1 MKRLVVIDGKSV
13 FYRGYYAMPNLSTAD
28 GTPTGGV
35 YGFAAMSMELLKKL
49 KPDYVA
55 VAWDKPKTNIRKR
68 LELYPEYKAGRKPAP
83 PDFYEQIPMLHE
95 LLQALGWPL
104 YELDDYEA
112 DDIMA
117 TLARLAS
124 EQDIETCLV
133 TSDLDAL
140 QVVGPKT
147 HVYALKKGFS
157 QIDKFDVEGFESKY
171 GIRVDQFLDFK
182 SLKGDSSDNIPGV
195 PGVGEKTALD
205 LLQRYG
211 SLDNIYENLWEV
223 KDSLRRKLEDGKASA
238 YLSKSVAELWVDA
251 PVPLDLADMAIDD
264 FDPVRLKTVLTKLE
278 FRSLLRNLP
287 SFMRTDQPVENETS
301 SLEPA
306 RAVELDAKMLQQA
319 ERIAVWLHEDK
330 WYVSARSSDYSEA
343 TINQLAEVSDNTEWV
358 VHGGDRVCLDILRH
372 KKKTPKMIHDTR
384 HAAFLIDP
392 LRKSRAL
399 SDMMGVDES
408 NPAQAVAAI
417 WQLYE
422 EQAKEFLSLPKL
434 AKLAREVDFAL
445 IPVLARME
453 HRGILLNTDFLAE
466 MDKQLTE
473 DISSTAAAVYQI
485 VGHEFNIASPQQL
498 SEVLFGELNL
508 PTVGIKKGKTGYST
522 GQKELDK
529 LRGLNPIVELI
540 EKYRELSKL
549 QNTYVQ
555 ALPKLVDEQSRIH
568 TTFNQDVAAT
578 GRLSSTDPNLQNIP
592 VRSEIGRRIR
602 EAFVPAPGNVFVGA
616 DYSQFELRLAA
627 VLAGDQALIDDFN
640 AGVDIHA
647 KTAADVYA
655 VPIEQV
661 TKDQRRD
668 AKVINFG
675 VLYGMSPHG
684 LAAATGMSFGDA
696 KAFIDEYFRLRAPI
710 RKYIDNIIVK
720 AKSDGYV
727 ETLFGRRRP
736 TPDIRS
742 SNFVVRQAAE
752 RAAANMP
759 IQGTEADLMKMAM
772 LRVEQE
778 IDGFGVQVL
787 QIHDSVL
794 VECAEGNEDKV
805 KEILRDC
812 MENIYPELG
821 IKLQVDTS
829 SGKNWGEA

>member
-1 MKRLVVIDGKSV
+1 M
-13 FYRGYYAMPNLSTAD
+13 FYRGYYAMPNLSTGD

-35 YGFAAMSMELLKKL
+35 YGFAAMSMEVLKKL

-83 PDFYEQIPMLHE
+83 PDFYEQIPILHE

-124 EQDIETCLV
+124 EQGIETCLI

-140 QVVGPKT
+140 QVVGPLT

-157 QIDKFDVEGFESKY
+157 QIDMFDVAGFESKY
-171 GIRVDQFLDFK
+171 GIRVDQFLDLK

-211 SLDNIYENLWEV
+211 TLDNIYENLWEV

-238 YLSKSVAELWVDA
+238 YLSRSVAELWTDA
-251 PVPLDLADMAIDD
+251 PVPLDLADMAIND
-264 FDPVRLKTVLTKLE
+264 FDPVRLKTILTKLE

-287 SFMRTDQPVENETS
+287 KFMQTDQSVENETANLVS
-301 SLEPA
+301 AKST
-306 RAVELDAKMLQQA
+306 ELDIDSLQRAKK
-319 ERIAVWLHEDK
+319 IVVWTEQDK
-330 WYVSARSSDYSEA
+330 WYVSTEPRSYSLVSLE
-343 TINQLAEVSDNTEWV
+343 QLAVAGGNAEWI
-358 VHGGDRVCLDILRH
+358 VHDGKLVCKYILRR
-372 KKKTPKMIHDTR
+372 KQKTPKMIHDTK

-392 LRKSRAL
+392 LRKSREL

-408 NPAQAVAAI
+408 NPGQVVAAI
-417 WQLYE
+417 WELLG
-422 EQAKEFLSLPKL
+422 EQTAEFEKMPKL
-434 AKLAREVDFAL
+434 GKLAREIDFAL

-453 HRGILLNTDFLAE
+453 YRGILLDTDFLAD
-466 MDKQLTE
+466 MDKLLVEEISQAVSAIY
-473 DISSTAAAVYQI
+473 DIAGY
-485 VGHEFNIASPQQL
+485 EFNIASPQQL
-498 SEVLFGELNL
+498 SEVLFVKLQM

-529 LRGLNPIVELI
+529 LRGLNSIIELI
-540 EKYRELSKL
+540 EKYRELTKL

-555 ALPKLVDEQSRIH
+555 ALPRLVDDQSRIH

-592 VRSEIGRRIR
+592 VRSDIGKRIR
-602 EAFVPAPGNVFVGA
+602 EAFIPAEGNVFVSA

-627 VLAGDQALIDDFN
+627 VLAGDQPLIDDFN
-640 AGVDIHA
+640 AGVDVHA

-661 TKDQRRD
+661 TKNQRRD

-684 LAAATGMSFGDA
+684 LAAATGMTFGDA

-710 RKYIDNIIVK
+710 RIYIDQTIAR

-727 ETLFGRRRP
+727 ETYYGRRRP

-742 SNFVVRQAAE
+742 SNFIVRQAAE

-772 LRVEQE
+772 LKIEQE

-794 VECAEGNEDKV
+794 VECPEGNEDKV

-812 MENIYPELG
+812 MENICPELG
-821 IKLQVDTS
+821 IKLSVDTR
-829 SGKNWGEA
+829 SGINWGEA